1 MFKSKYIFLLFVLVL
16 AAGGCGCA
24 KTNPQVDPIEH
35 QGEKF
40 REQSRSRTV
49 EVVEAP
55 YLGAKATTL
64 RTATNP
70 ILNKRV
76 MLRRKGTLA
85 SIAAAISEL
94 SSLPIQVAA
103 DEDLKKSAPS
113 EAGHAPAAQQVVA
126 PSTPAGG
133 QGVNMDLEA
142 LLQGGSNSGLS
153 TSVIGLGGGKV
164 LSVSYD
170 GTLRGLLDHVAAL
183 SGYGWDF
190 DEKNNSVTFAH
201 ILVRTFTILGAPG
214 KVTYENKLTNKS
226 KENSSP
232 GISNSSVS
240 QPVSREDTSAQTSQT
255 SGTSLTFD
263 VWADTEKAV
272 KALLTPKGVVVAN
285 QAAGTIT
292 VRDTPES
299 VRRVG
304 TYVDE
309 LNTRLSR
316 QVALT
321 VRVWSLKLTDDAEI
335 GFNIQTLFQNT
346 NVSDVALS
354 AGSISGVG
362 SINTATAT
370 IVSGRLKD
378 SSAVLK
384 ALRQWGKATQVTSAG
399 GLVMSNQPVP
409 VLAIERRAYLAGV
422 GKSTNDYS
430 QTTEITPGEVTTGFA
445 MTVIPHILD
454 QRRVILQ
461 YNINI
466 SALDEMKT
474 LTTSDVTVELPQ
486 TSTRA
491 LSQRSTMKMGQTL
504 VLCGFEKESN
514 GTSNAIG
521 ITNTSSSG
529 NYGRTLLVI
538 TIELESAEV

>member
-1 MFKSKYIFLLFVLVL
+1 MFKTKAIFLLFVLAL
-16 AAGGCGCA
+16 AAGGCA
-24 KTNPQVDPIEH
+24 KMNHQVDPIER

-49 EVVEAP
+49 EVVDGP
-55 YLGAKATTL
+55 YLGAKATPL
-64 RTATNP
+64 RSSTNP
-70 ILNKRV
+70 ILSKQV

-94 SSLPIQVAA
+94 SSLPVQVAA
-103 DEDLKKSAPS
+103 DQEDLKKAIPP
-113 EAGHAPAAQQVVA
+113 EAGHASAAQASA
-126 PSTPAGG
+126 PSAPAGG
-133 QGVNMDLEA
+133 QSVNMDLEA
-142 LLQGGSNSGLS
+142 LLQGGGKGGGSLAVSGLGFG
-153 TSVIGLGGGKV
+153 VGKV
-164 LSVSYD
+164 LSVSYE
-170 GTLRGLLDHVAAL
+170 GTLRGLLDQVAAL

-190 DEKNNSVTFAH
+190 DEKNNNVTFAH
-201 ILVRTFTILGAPG
+201 MLVRTFTILGAPG
-214 KVTYENKLTNKS
+214 KVSYENKLTNKS
-226 KENSSP
+226 KENAST
-232 GISNSSVS
+232 GISSSLVS
-240 QPVSREDTSAQTSQT
+240 QPVSREDTSAQTAQT

-272 KALLTPKGVVVAN
+272 KALLTPKGVVVVN

-321 VRVWSLKLTDDAEI
+321 VRVWSLKVTDDAEL
-335 GFNIQTLFQNT
+335 GFNIQTLFQNAD
-346 NVSDVALS
+346 VSDVSLT
-354 AGSISGVG
+354 AGSLGEIG

-409 VLAIERRAYLAGV
+409 VLSIERHAYLAGM
-422 GKSTNDYS
+422 GKSTTDYG

-461 YNINI
+461 YNINN
-466 SALDEMKT
+466 STLDQMKEI
-474 LTTSDVTVELPQ
+474 TTADVTIELPQ
-486 TSTRA
+486 QSTQA
-491 LSQRSTMKMGQTL
+491 LAQRSMMKMGQTL

-514 GTSNAIG
+514 DTSNALG
-521 ITNTSSSG
+521 ITNTSHTG

-538 TIELESAEV
+538 TIEVESAEV

>member
-1 MFKSKYIFLLFVLVL
+1 MFKTKYGFLLFVLAL
-16 AAGGCGCA
+16 TFGGCA
-24 KTNPQVDPIEH
+24 KTTPQVDPVER

-49 EVVEAP
+49 EVVETP
-55 YLGAKATTL
+55 YLGAKATML
-64 RTATNP
+64 RSTATNP
-70 ILNKRV
+70 ILSKRV

-94 SSLPIQVAA
+94 SSLSVQVAA
-103 DEDLKKSAPS
+103 DQDEAKKSTDHPPVPPAS
-113 EAGHAPAAQQVVA
+113 APAA
-126 PSTPAGG
+126 PSGE
-133 QGVNMDLEA
+133 QGVNLELEA
-142 LLQGGSNSGLS
+142 LLKGGGNGGSGV
-153 TSVIGLGGGKV
+153 SVAGYGGGKV
-164 LSVSYD
+164 LNVSYE
-170 GTLRGLLDHVAAL
+170 GPLRGLLDQVAAL

-190 DEKNNSVTFAH
+190 DENNNSVTFAH
-201 ILVRTFTILGAPG
+201 MLVRTYTILGAPG

-232 GISNSSVS
+232 GISNSLVS

-272 KALLTPKGVVVAN
+272 KGLLTPKGVVVVN

-354 AGSISGVG
+354 AGSISGIG

-466 SALDEMKT
+466 SALDEMKE

-491 LSQRSTMKMGQTL
+491 LSQRSAMKMGQTL
-504 VLCGFEKESN
+504 VLCGFEKES
-514 GTSNAIG
+514 TTTDNALG
-521 ITNTSSSG
+521 ITKTSHSG
-529 NYGRTLLVI
+529 NYGRSLLVI
-538 TIELESAEV
+538 TIEVESAEL

>member
-1 MFKSKYIFLLFVLVL
+1 MFKTKYIFLLFVLAL
-16 AAGGCGCA
+16 AGGGCA
-24 KTNPQVDPIEH
+24 KTNHQVDPIER

-49 EVVEAP
+49 EVVETP
-55 YLGAKATTL
+55 YLGAKISPL
-64 RTATNP
+64 LSSTNP
-70 ILNKRV
+70 ILSKQV

-94 SSLPIQVAA
+94 SSLPVQVAT
-103 DEDLKKSAPS
+103 DQEDPKKTTP
-113 EAGHAPAAQQVVA
+113 EAGHASTAQALA
-126 PSTPAGG
+126 PSAPAGG
-133 QGVNMDLEA
+133 QGVNMDLET
-142 LLQGGSNSGLS
+142 LLQGGGKNGGSLAVSGLA
-153 TSVIGLGGGKV
+153 LGEGKV
-164 LSVSYD
+164 LSVSYE

-201 ILVRTFTILGAPG
+201 SLVRTFTILGAPG
-214 KVTYENKLTNKS
+214 KVSYENKLTNKS
-226 KENSSP
+226 KENAST
-232 GISNSSVS
+232 GISSSLVS
-240 QPVSREDTSAQTSQT
+240 QPVSREDTSSQTSQT
-255 SGTSLTFD
+255 SGTTLTFD

-272 KALLTPKGVVVAN
+272 KALLTPKGVVVVN

-299 VRRVG
+299 VRRVA

-309 LNTRLSR
+309 LNTRISR

-321 VRVWSLKLTDDAEI
+321 VRVWSLKVTDDAEI
-335 GFNIQTLFQNT
+335 GFNIQTLFQNAD
-346 NVSDVALS
+346 VSDVALS

-362 SINTATAT
+362 TINTATAT

-409 VLAIERRAYLAGV
+409 VLAIERHAYLAGV
-422 GKSTNDYS
+422 GKSTSDYS

-466 SALDEMKT
+466 SSLDEMKE

-491 LSQRSTMKMGQTL
+491 LSQRSVLKMGQTL
-504 VLCGFEKESN
+504 VLCGFEKESTD
-514 GTSNAIG
+514 TSNAIG
-521 ITNTSSSG
+521 ITKTSHSG

-538 TIELESAEV
+538 TIEVESAEV

>member
-1 MFKSKYIFLLFVLVL
+1 MFKAKYVFLLFVLALTV
-16 AAGGCGCA
+16 GGCA
-24 KTNPQVDPIEH
+24 KTTPHVDPVER
-35 QGEKF
+35 QGEQF

-49 EVVEAP
+49 EVVETP
-55 YLGAKATTL
+55 YLGAKVTMLRSTTS
-64 RTATNP
+64 NP

-76 MLRRKGTLA
+76 MLRRKGTLT

-94 SSLPIQVAA
+94 SSLPVQVAA
-103 DEDLKKSAPS
+103 DQDEAKKSS
-113 EAGHAPAAQQVVA
+113 DHAPISQAPTPVA
-126 PSTPAGG
+126 PSGE
-133 QGVNMDLEA
+133 QGVNMELEA
-142 LLQGGSNSGLS
+142 LLKGGGNGGSGLS
-153 TSVIGLGGGKV
+153 VAGYSGGKV
-164 LSVSYD
+164 FNVSYE
-170 GTLRGLLDHVAAL
+170 GPLRGLLDQVAAL

-201 ILVRTFTILGAPG
+201 MLVRTYTILGAPG

-232 GISNSSVS
+232 GISNSLVS

-255 SGTSLTFD
+255 SGTTLTFD

-335 GFNIQTLFQNT
+335 GFNIQTLFQNA

-354 AGSISGVG
+354 AGSISGIG

-466 SALDEMKT
+466 SALDEMKE

-491 LSQRSTMKMGQTL
+491 LSQRSAMKMGQTL
-504 VLCGFEKESN
+504 VLCGFEKES
-514 GTSNAIG
+514 TTTDNALG
-521 ITNTSSSG
+521 ITKTSHSG
-529 NYGRTLLVI
+529 NYGRSLLVI
-538 TIELESAEV
+538 TIEVESAEL

>member
-1 MFKSKYIFLLFVLVL
+1 MFKTKYVFLLFVLALTV
-16 AAGGCGCA
+16 GGCA
-24 KTNPQVDPIEH
+24 KTTPQVDPVER
-35 QGEKF
+35 QGEQF

-49 EVVEAP
+49 EVVETP
-55 YLGAKATTL
+55 YLGAKATML
-64 RTATNP
+64 RSTASNP

-76 MLRRKGTLA
+76 MLRRKGTLT

-94 SSLPIQVAA
+94 SSLSVQVAA
-103 DEDLKKSAPS
+103 DQDEAKKSTDHPPVPPAS
-113 EAGHAPAAQQVVA
+113 APAA
-126 PSTPAGG
+126 PSGE
-133 QGVNMDLEA
+133 QGVNLELEA
-142 LLQGGSNSGLS
+142 LLKGGGNGGSGV
-153 TSVIGLGGGKV
+153 SVVGYGGGKV
-164 LSVSYD
+164 LNVSYE
-170 GTLRGLLDHVAAL
+170 GPLRGLLDQVAAL

-190 DEKNNSVTFAH
+190 DENNNSVTFAH
-201 ILVRTFTILGAPG
+201 MLVRTYTILGAPG

-232 GISNSSVS
+232 GISNSLVS

-255 SGTSLTFD
+255 SGTTLTFD

-272 KALLTPKGVVVAN
+272 KALLTPKGVVVVN

-292 VRDTPES
+292 VRDIPES

-304 TYVDE
+304 TYIDE

-335 GFNIQTLFQNT
+335 GFNIQTLFQNA

-354 AGSISGVG
+354 AGSISGIG

-466 SALDEMKT
+466 SALDEMKE

-491 LSQRSTMKMGQTL
+491 LSQRSAMKMGQTL
-504 VLCGFEKESN
+504 VLCGFEKES
-514 GTSNAIG
+514 TTTDNALG
-521 ITNTSSSG
+521 ITKTSHSG
-529 NYGRTLLVI
+529 SYGRSLLVI
-538 TIELESAEV
+538 TIEVESAEL

>member
-1 MFKSKYIFLLFVLVL
+1 MFKTKYVFLLFVLAL
-16 AAGGCGCA
+16 ACGGCA
-24 KTNPQVDPIEH
+24 KTNHQVDPIER

-49 EVVEAP
+49 EVVETP
-55 YLGAKATTL
+55 YLGAKISPL
-64 RTATNP
+64 RSSTNP
-70 ILNKRV
+70 ILSKQV

-85 SIAAAISEL
+85 SIASAISEL
-94 SSLPIQVAA
+94 SSLPVQVAA
-103 DEDLKKSAPS
+103 DEDAKKAVQP
-113 EAGHAPAAQQVVA
+113 EAGHAPAAHQAAA
-126 PSTPAGG
+126 PSTPVGE

-142 LLQGGSNSGLS
+142 LLRGGGGGRNGLALSGL
-153 TSVIGLGGGKV
+153 GLSDGKV
-164 LSVSYD
+164 LSVSYE

-201 ILVRTFTILGAPG
+201 LLVRTFTILGAPG
-214 KVTYENKLTNKS
+214 KVSYENKLTNKS
-226 KENSSP
+226 KENAST
-232 GISNSSVS
+232 GISSSLVS
-240 QPVSREDTSAQTSQT
+240 QPVSREDTSSQTSQT
-255 SGTSLTFD
+255 SGTTLTFD

-272 KALLTPKGVVVAN
+272 KALLTPKGVVVVN

-304 TYVDE
+304 TYVEE
-309 LNTRLSR
+309 LNIRISR

-321 VRVWSLKLTDDAEI
+321 VRVWSLKVTDDAEI
-335 GFNIQTLFQNT
+335 GFNIQTLFQNAD
-346 NVSDVALS
+346 VSDVALS

-362 SINTATAT
+362 TINTATAT

-399 GLVMSNQPVP
+399 GLVLSNQPVP
-409 VLAIERRAYLAGV
+409 VLAIERHAYLAGV
-422 GKSTNDYS
+422 GKSTSDYS

-466 SALDEMKT
+466 SSLDEMKE

-491 LSQRSTMKMGQTL
+491 LSQRSAMKMGQTL
-504 VLCGFEKESN
+504 VLCGFEKESTD
-514 GTSNAIG
+514 TSNAIG
-521 ITNTSSSG
+521 ITKTSHSG

-538 TIELESAEV
+538 TIEVESAEV